1 MSEQGSPA
9 RVLAF
14 INQKGG
20 VGKTTSCVNVA
31 AALAL
36 RGRRT
41 LLIDLD
47 SQAHA
52 TLHLGAE
59 PGGQS
64 SIYPTLVEGQPLA
77 PKAVA
82 PNLDLVTAETDLA
95 AAEADLAS
103 ADDRQHRLARALDAV
118 RDRYDAILIDCPPS
132 LGLLTISALTAAQQ
146 VVIPMQA
153 HFLALQ
159 GVGKLLETIS
169 LVASTLNPSLRVL
182 GVVVCAHDASAAHTG
197 EVVADLER
205 FFDAAR
211 AEASPWSAAVVFRPF
226 VRRNIKL
233 AEAPS
238 FGKTIFDY
246 APQAPGAADYR
257 AVADAIAAVSDALPR
272 VVVAPR
278 AAELVR

>member
-1 MSEQGSPA
+1 MSEHGSPA

-59 PGGQS
+59 PGGPS

-77 PKAVA
+77 PTPVA
-82 PNLDLVTAETDLA
+82 PNLDLVSAETDLA

-118 RDRYDAILIDCPPS
+118 RHRYDAILIDCPPS

-246 APQAPGAADYR
+246 APLAPGAADYR

>member
-1 MSEQGSPA
+1 MPEHGSPA

-41 LLIDLD
+41 LLVDLD

-52 TLHLGAE
+52 TLHLGAD

-64 SIYPTLVEGQPLA
+64 SIYRVLVEGQPIA
-77 PKAVA
+77 PVA
-82 PNLDLVTAETDLA
+82 AAPHLDLVTAETDLA

-103 ADDRQHRLARALDAV
+103 ADDRQHRLGRALDAV
-118 RDRYDAILIDCPPS
+118 RSRYDAILIDCPPS

-159 GVGKLLETIS
+159 GVGKLLETIA

-182 GVVVCAHDASAAHTG
+182 GVVVCAHDASAAHTN

-211 AEASPWSAAVVFRPF
+211 AEVSPWSSAVVFRPF

-257 AVADAIAAVSDALPR
+257 AVADAIAAVSDASPR
-272 VVVAPR
+272 VVVAAR
-278 AAELVR
+278 AAELAR